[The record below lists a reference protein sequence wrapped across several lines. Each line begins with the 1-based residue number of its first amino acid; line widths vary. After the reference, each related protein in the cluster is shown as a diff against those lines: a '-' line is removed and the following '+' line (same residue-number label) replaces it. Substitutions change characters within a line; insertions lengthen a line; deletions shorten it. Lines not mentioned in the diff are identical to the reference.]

1 MPTRRDDTMVVI
13 MTMAKKV
20 LGRRLGF
27 YNDDGDGEGG
37 DVPQQHGWL
46 ADCLSV
52 MGGEERAR
60 GRERESYRCS
70 NIIIL
75 LMLPPRSAAH
85 RIASQQQQPQ
95 QQQPS
100 HIGNVRLHLMRTA
113 IPGCDG
119 PHFVERIGEY

>member
-20 LGRRLGF
+20 QGRRLGF
-27 YNDDGDGEGG
+27 YNDDGDGDGG

-85 RIASQQQQPQ
+85 RIASHRSSSSRSSSSQA
-95 QQQPS
+95 
-100 HIGNVRLHLMRTA
+100 T
-113 IPGCDG
+113 
-119 PHFVERIGEY
+119 